1 MPTRVV
7 DVVVV
12 VEEIID
18 RLGKG
23 QGFALQR
30 RTVRRLVEIVVMQML
45 MLFQVIEVIG
55 MAHVMV
61 VVVVVEMRLVQH
73 VVCQV
78 FDVVRM
84 QDGRGRQVVV
94 VMGRGRRR
102 AGGRRR
108 RRGRGRVLLVKA
120 STSPAAQ
127 ERHGRH
133 DDDGQ
138 GGNESDG
145 DDLRQSPAQQMRL
158 LELEEMAAD

>member
-73 VVCQV
+73 VVC
-78 FDVVRM
+78 
-84 QDGRGRQVVV
+84 
-94 VMGRGRRR
+94 
-102 AGGRRR
+102 
-108 RRGRGRVLLVKA
+108 
-120 STSPAAQ
+120 
-127 ERHGRH
+127 
-133 DDDGQ
+133 
-138 GGNESDG
+138 
-145 DDLRQSPAQQMRL
+145 
-158 LELEEMAAD
+158 